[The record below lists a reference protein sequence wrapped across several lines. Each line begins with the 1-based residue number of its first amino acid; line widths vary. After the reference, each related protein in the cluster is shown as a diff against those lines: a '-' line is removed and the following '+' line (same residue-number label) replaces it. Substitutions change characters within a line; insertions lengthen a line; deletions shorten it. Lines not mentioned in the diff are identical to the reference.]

1 MVQIRFKK
9 ESPPIFG
16 LLFQPYPIHFNA
28 IKHAN
33 LTRMFPYQRFFL
45 DNGLEVIVHEDHSS
59 KIAVFNLLYKVGSRF
74 EQPGKTGLA
83 HFFEHLMFGSSANVP
98 VFDRELERVG
108 GSCNAFTSPDIT
120 NYYMTLPAAN
130 IETAFWLESDR
141 MLQLTLSE
149 KTIETQRK
157 VVIEEYKQRYLN
169 QPYGDVWHLMRDLA
183 FKKHPYRWPTIGQS
197 LADIEGYARTDIW
210 DFYQTHY
217 HPANAILVVAGDVT
231 PAQIEK
237 LAVKWFATIPSNPT
251 IQQGIPSESP
261 QTAKR
266 AVVHQARVPTDALY
280 KAYKM
285 PAKGQPGY
293 LEADLITDVLGS
305 GKSSLLEQR
314 LVKNGRMFATV
325 GGYIMGS
332 VDPGLLVFSGKME
345 TGVSALEAEEALN
358 EVLREFL
365 ANEILDR
372 DLQKIKNQ
380 GEAIKTYESIQLLN
394 RAMNL
399 AYFAHLGNPDLYWK
413 EFEEKSK
420 IEAPQI
426 KTWASQL
433 LCENQA
439 SVLYYQSNN

>member
-1 MVQIRFKK
+1 
-9 ESPPIFG
+9 
-16 LLFQPYPIHFNA
+16 
-28 IKHAN
+28 
-33 LTRMFPYQRFFL
+33 MFPYHRFFL

-98 VFDRELERVG
+98 VFDRELEMVG

-157 VVIEEYKQRYLN
+157 VVMEEYKQRYLN
-169 QPYGDVWHLMRDLA
+169 QPYGDTWHHMRNLA
-183 FKKHPYRWPTIGQS
+183 YQKHPYRWPTIGQN
-197 LADIEGYARTDIW
+197 LEEIEGYTREDVW
-210 DFYQTHY
+210 DFYQAHY
-217 HPANAILVVAGDVT
+217 HPGNAILVVAGDVT
-231 PAQIEK
+231 LEQIQRLSE
-237 LAVKWFATIPSNPT
+237 KWFGPIPSNPAVQAH
-251 IQQGIPSESP
+251 IVSEP
-261 QTAKR
+261 LQTAKR
-266 AVVHQARVPTDALY
+266 SLVHQAKVPTDALY
-280 KAYKM
+280 KAFKM
-285 PAKGQPGY
+285 PAKGEPGY
-293 LEADLITDVLGS
+293 LEADLISDILGS

-314 LVKNGRMFATV
+314 LVKNGKIFASV
-325 GGYIMGS
+325 GGYITGS

-345 TGVSALEAEEALN
+345 QGVSAIEAEKALD
-358 EVLREFL
+358 EVIEEFL
-365 ANEILDR
+365 RSEIPAEK
-372 DLQKIKNQ
+372 LQKIKNQ

-420 IEAPQI
+420 LEAPEI
-426 KTWASQL
+426 KTWANKL
-433 LCENQA
+433 LREDQA
-439 SVLYYQSNN
+439 SVLYYQTIN